1 MAEKTNIR
9 KVAKEAGVSPATVSR
24 VLSGKVPV
32 SDELAARVRS
42 AALRLGY
49 GETQKT
55 ILYIVP
61 EIGNTYYSM
70 DCSGIL
76 ENAYRLG
83 YRVLFAETRH
93 DPVREERA
101 LRSALAP
108 DISGTIYTSASGREP
123 FELVPELKGRPFI
136 VLAAQKIAPEVPH
149 IFLNHEEAAYMC
161 TRYLISL
168 GRTRIAFV
176 CYFWHDYDH
185 SYESFMEGY
194 RSAGPGCFSVYDR
207 FRGYMRALEE
217 AGITPDPR
225 LIAFGGMEYESGR
238 EAARQ
243 LVSSAVPFDSV
254 LTPNDRCGAGVLNFL
269 RGQDFTVPEQ
279 VSVCCLNSGPVA
291 KAAYPALTCV
301 ESYDYDLGFAAMS
314 LLDKVIHGEKVQDV
328 ILDIRLSIGK
338 STRKL
343 PVDSKGTGAQASS

>member
-1 MAEKTNIR
+1 MAGKTNIR

-24 VLSGKVPV
+24 VLSGKTPV
-32 SDELAARVRS
+32 SDDLAVRVRN

-49 GETQKT
+49 GEGTKT

-70 DCSGIL
+70 VCSGVL
-76 ENAYRLG
+76 ESAYKLG
-83 YRVLFAETRH
+83 YRVLFAATKH
-93 DPVREERA
+93 DPLREEDA
-101 LRSALAP
+101 LRSACDP
-108 DISGTIYTSASGREP
+108 DISGTIYTSVSGREP
-123 FELVPELKGRPFI
+123 FEIVPELRDRPFV
-136 VLAAQKIAPEVPH
+136 VLAAQNVAKEAPH
-149 IFLNHEEAAYMC
+149 IFLNHEEAAYVC

-176 CYFWHDYDH
+176 CYFWHDYEH
-185 SYESFMEGY
+185 SYESFIEGY
-194 RSAGPGCFSVYDR
+194 RNAGPGRFSVYDR
-207 FRGYMRALEE
+207 FRGYLRALEE

-225 LIAFGGMEYESGR
+225 LVAFGGMEYDSGR

-269 RGQDFTVPEQ
+269 RGQDFTVPEE
-279 VSVCCLNSGPVA
+279 VSVCCLNGGPVA
-291 KAAYPALTCV
+291 KAVYPALTCID
-301 ESYDYDLGFAAMS
+301 SNDYELGYAAAE
-314 LLDKVIHGEKVQDV
+314 LLDKRIRGEKVNDV
-328 ILDIRLSIGK
+328 KLDVHLNIGK

-343 PVDSKGTGAQASS
+343 PDPAQ